1 MLRISSPKDLL
12 PFRPQED
19 LLPYEEG
26 LRKAVCESK
35 TASRTYRCATGA
47 LLDPSCCIPMT
58 AFGPK
63 RHLVQCKD
71 MSKVEVK
78 ANSKANAKSMTARPA
93 LAEAHRAVRNV
104 EIGHAPTDDQPA

>member
-47 LLDPSCCIPMT
+47 LLDPSCCVPMT
-58 AFGPK
+58 AF
-63 RHLVQCKD
+63 D
-71 MSKVEVK
+71 
-78 ANSKANAKSMTARPA
+78 
-93 LAEAHRAVRNV
+93 AVDGSSAFWRYQIVSRNFKKTKKP
-104 EIGHAPTDDQPA
+104 HH